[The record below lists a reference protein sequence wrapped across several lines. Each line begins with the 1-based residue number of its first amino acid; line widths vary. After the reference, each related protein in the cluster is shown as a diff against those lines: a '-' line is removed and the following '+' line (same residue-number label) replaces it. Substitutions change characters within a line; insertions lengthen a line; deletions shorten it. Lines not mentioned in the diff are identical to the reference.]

1 MRGTKHAVQITQGAS
16 RILCALALL
25 SLPGVLFAAPKKA
38 APAAAAVAGP
48 VGSIRGKVIDS
59 ANGEPMIGVTAV
71 VKDLNLF
78 AVTDID
84 GSYVI
89 ANVPP
94 GAHTVTYQIQG
105 YQTAS
110 TGVNVAPGK
119 PARSNVTM
127 SYQVSKEVVVTAKR
141 MDNTAASLL
150 AKQKKA
156 AAAQDAISAE
166 QINKSPD
173 NDAADAAKRVTGLS
187 IVGGQNVFIRGMS
200 DRYSVVLVNGALVP
214 SPIPTRRVVPLDI
227 FPVSLLDNM
236 TVVKSYLAKYPGEF
250 GAGVIDIETRDYPE
264 QKELKL
270 GLTFGAN
277 TQTTFQTFGTYNAGK
292 LDFFGYDDGG
302 RSIPSQISNSKVS
315 PFSTVT
321 GTGYT
326 NAERIALAQQF
337 SNNWSRKDISG
348 LPAGRMSVSFGNTY
362 DFGQNQKLG
371 ILASGFFQE
380 SSQTI
385 KGVFKRYLADK
396 SAAADYRY
404 EDFNYSTTKTA
415 QLSLTYASSKA
426 NKFKLNSFYTQKS
439 SDTTRQNI
447 GQYDYSSNGT
457 KTILAFSEASLIF
470 NQLKGEHRLDFL
482 ESEIDWYLNASIA
495 LRNQPDTRATR
506 YTAAGLFEQSRNMTR
521 YFNNHNENLFQGGA
535 SWHVPFK
542 QWSGLKA
549 KFSVGGDA
557 SYRYRTTKSR
567 RFTHDLQT
575 IPNLAL
581 SAEEIF
587 RLGQPMTSEV
597 TGTSLAEG
605 LDAYDASLQ
614 IFGGYTQLDMPI
626 IPRLRFIPGV
636 RVENWKQKADA
647 FNIFDTSLKDKSQLT
662 ATNIMPTAN
671 LVYTPIDDLNIRL
684 GGSQTINRPD
694 FIEAANFRLFD
705 DLVTGALIK
714 GNPNLQAATITS
726 GDLRVEYFPGVAE
739 VIAVSGFYKQI
750 DKPIEAAVG
759 ALADDLQFTYINQ
772 NKATLLGGEIEI
784 RKNLGFIAGVLK
796 PFSVLTNAT
805 IVQSEI
811 EFNPSVTTVETN
823 KRRPLQGQS
832 PWLLN
837 AGLYYDNEKSGTSI
851 AGLYNVFGRRIVQ
864 VGVNGLPNTYE
875 ESYGTL
881 DFILKQK
888 FGKSIDLKI
897 AAANLLD
904 PEITQNQ
911 GTDDKLL
918 VERYRRG
925 INISVGVTY
934 SLWAAQQEDSN
945 TENEKVLKGESK

>member
-1 MRGTKHAVQITQGAS
+1 MLRNSHKSNLKSLTGAMGLSVLAFYSIQG
-16 RILCALALL
+16 
-25 SLPGVLFAAPKKA
+25 GLFAAPKKA
-38 APAAAAVAGP
+38 APAATAVAGP
-48 VGSIRGKVIDS
+48 AGTIRGKVIDS

-71 VKDLNLF
+71 VKELNLF

-89 ANVPP
+89 ANVPQ
-94 GAHTVTYQIQG
+94 GAQTVTYQIQG
-105 YQTAS
+105 YQTAA
-110 TGVNVAPGK
+110 TQVNVAPGK
-119 PARSNVTM
+119 AARANVTM
-127 SYQVSKEVVVTAKR
+127 NYQVSKEVVVTAKR

-150 AKQKKA
+150 SKQKKA

-270 GLTFGAN
+270 GVTVGGN
-277 TQTTFQTFGTYNAGK
+277 TQTTFQTFGTYSGGK
-292 LDFFGYDDGG
+292 LDGLGYDDGT
-302 RSIPSQISNSKVS
+302 RSIPGQITNAKVS
-315 PFSTVT
+315 PEFA
-321 GTGYT
+321 GTGFSNT
-326 NAERIALAQQF
+326 QRIAIAQQF
-337 SNNWSRKDISG
+337 SNSWSRRDTSG

-362 DFGQNQKLG
+362 EIGQNEKLG
-371 ILASGFFQE
+371 VLASGFIQE
-380 SSQTI
+380 SSQSI

-396 SAAADYRY
+396 SLAADYRY

-415 QLSLTYASSKA
+415 QLSLTYASSKR
-426 NKFKLNSFYTQKS
+426 NKFKLNTFYTQKS

-470 NQLKGEHRLDFL
+470 NQLKGEHKLEFLD
-482 ESEIDWYLNASIA
+482 SEIDWYLNASVA

-506 YTAAGLFEQSRNMTR
+506 YTKDGLFEQSRNMTR

-535 SWHVPFK
+535 AFHTPFQ

-549 KFSVGGDA
+549 KFTVGGDA

-567 RFTHDLQT
+567 RFTHDLQS

-581 SAEEIF
+581 SAEDIF
-587 RLGQPMTSEV
+587 RQGQPMTSEV

-614 IFGGYTQLDMPI
+614 IFAGYTQLDMPI

-636 RVENWKQKADA
+636 RVENWKQRADA
-647 FNIFDTSLKDKSQLT
+647 FNIFDSSLKDKSQLT
-662 ATNIMPTAN
+662 ATNVMSTAN
-671 LVYTPIDDLNIRL
+671 LVYTPVDDLNIRL

-714 GNPNLQAATITS
+714 GNPNLKAATITS

-739 VIAVSGFYKQI
+739 VIAISGFYKEI
-750 DKPIEAAVG
+750 SNPIEAAVG

-772 NKATLLGGEIEI
+772 NKAKLFGGEIEA
-784 RKNLGFIAGVLK
+784 RKNLGFISGFLK
-796 PFSVLTNAT
+796 PFSILSNAT
-805 IVQSEI
+805 LVQSEI
-811 EFNPSVTTVETN
+811 EFNPDITTVETN

-837 AGLYYDNEKSGTSI
+837 AGLYYDNEKTGTSV

-881 DFILKQK
+881 DLIVKQK
-888 FGKSIDLKI
+888 IGRAVDLKI
-897 AAANLLD
+897 AAANLLN

-918 VERYRRG
+918 VESYRRG

-934 SLWAAQQEDSN
+934 SLWAAQQEESN
-945 TENEKVLKGESK
+945 TEIEKVSKGESK